1 MRASWIFKSIAA
13 SRIILHNLI
22 PRADGIVLGYCGQR
36 RGRAVS
42 EKWRAMRVG
51 WIRLLQG
58 VRLNRKK
65 RRGLHNRMMLTL
77 PLHVVLLLLLLNV
90 MLLLLLLLLL
100 YVMLLLH
107 LHLHL
112 HLHPLLMSKGSSLAI
127 YERLKPGRFLLLNS
141 NHAFEVLQPACGP
154 GRMRCCWG
162 VRHMGETR
170 VSQHRSEHYG

>member
-13 SRIILHNLI
+13 SRIILHNLV

-65 RRGLHNRMMLTL
+65 RRGLHNGMMLTL
-77 PLHVVLLLLLLNV
+77 PLHVVLLLLLL
-90 MLLLLLLLLL
+90 LLLYVMLLLLL
-100 YVMLLLH
+100 YVMLL

-127 YERLKPGRFLLLNS
+127 YERLKPDRFLLLNS

-154 GRMRCCWG
+154 GRMRCCCG

-170 VSQHRSEHYG
+170 VFQHRSEHYG